1 MARACLVLMGDELN
15 IDNENKRRQGMDLRR
30 SRAMVVNDIFE
41 IDEDENNLS
50 PLENALNRKKLT
62 NIACKY
68 FWVSFLIFLFLLSCI
83 LVGLMIPDSY
93 VKEGN
98 ETWSVIDRVG
108 WSATLIGVILPIMA
122 LFYNC
127 SSKCCKY
134 YCIGCRDCCIG

>member
-68 FWVSFLIFLFLLSCI
+68 FWVSFLIFLSNNISIEIKKQVYI
-83 LVGLMIPDSY
+83 LKI
-93 VKEGN
+93 K
-98 ETWSVIDRVG
+98 
-108 WSATLIGVILPIMA
+108 LI
-122 LFYNC
+122 FF
-127 SSKCCKY
+127 K
-134 YCIGCRDCCIG
+134 